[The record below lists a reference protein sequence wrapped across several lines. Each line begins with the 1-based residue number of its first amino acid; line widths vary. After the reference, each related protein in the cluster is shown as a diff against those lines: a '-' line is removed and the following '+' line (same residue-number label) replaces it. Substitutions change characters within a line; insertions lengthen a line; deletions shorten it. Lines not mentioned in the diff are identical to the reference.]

1 MSRSRRQR
9 PGNRESG
16 RYTTREEF
24 QEIISRIRDGDI
36 PTMKTVEKD
45 WPTQRE
51 WVVKILEAF
60 LAHLEVPKPRN
71 PVLPLVI
78 IGLQEKAIY
87 RAGLALE
94 AVCHVATLKDSS
106 MLELIGGNID
116 AILSWHGYLFHW
128 RMQREETFVTT
139 VGYLMT
145 CDTKLQAAVLS
156 SPWIGPCLVTLIERF
171 SVDEPADELKRA
183 ERRLSSI
190 TLLYSAFIHQVYRF
204 PILDHFAGLHK
215 SRLRAFVKNIVDCI
229 DSLRSFSR
237 LAPTRKHH
245 DLKTSIMHVQKVIDV
260 LSWDSRFRRCLIKE
274 DYIFRF
280 FTLLRDARPQLE
292 AVSRIEGRSQ
302 GSKWLWNGLNLHAV
316 CDWANHNPRSA
327 SQTIC
332 KLIEL
337 GYLTLV
343 VDDLTQARRESDTRM
358 PFNCLLTI
366 VGHLRS
372 QRVLDAAN
380 SAWENLPPAV
390 LQRLEQGSTTGAKL
404 CGEMN
409 LFLTLHN
416 STLGRIP
423 EDGRVF
429 TWVPPNYCHY
439 IQGPHVEIVEDHSDM
454 RTCSR
459 CQSVVYCCEECQADD
474 WEALHKFECSML
486 SRSRRVLKETGF
498 WMPWRQRF
506 RTLDVISNLM
516 DALLREGMLDVVG
529 GGYGN
534 TSHPVI
540 DSKACVRINYKM
552 AMQKDTRQ
560 SHETIT
566 IDEYRERAKKMTPWL
581 PLRFEALVSEV
592 MEDDG
597 STQLVSF
604 VFPFAHSRLHALFL
618 YDKSDEFDD
627 EVYSRLG
634 HGMMQFEYSSG
645 TMFDFGCDE
654 PCCKS

>member
-1 MSRSRRQR
+1 M
-9 PGNRESG
+9 
-16 RYTTREEF
+16 
-24 QEIISRIRDGDI
+24 
-36 PTMKTVEKD
+36 
-45 WPTQRE
+45 
-51 WVVKILEAF
+51 
-60 LAHLEVPKPRN
+60 
-71 PVLPLVI
+71 
-78 IGLQEKAIY
+78 
-87 RAGLALE
+87 
-94 AVCHVATLKDSS
+94 LKDSS

-145 CDTKLQAAVLS
+145 
-156 SPWIGPCLVTLIERF
+156 
-171 SVDEPADELKRA
+171 
-183 ERRLSSI
+183 
-190 TLLYSAFIHQVYRF
+190 AFIHQVYRS

-292 AVSRIEGRSQ
+292 VVSRIEGRSQ

-316 CDWANHNPRSA
+316 CDWANHK

-343 VDDLTQARRESDTRM
+343 IDDLTQVQRESDTRM

-409 LFLTLHN
+409 LLLTLHN

-423 EDGRVF
+423 ED
-429 TWVPPNYCHY
+429 
-439 IQGPHVEIVEDHSDM
+439 GPHVEIVEDHSDM

-474 WEALHKFECSML
+474 WEALHKFECLML
-486 SRSRRVLKETGF
+486 MLKETGF
-498 WMPWRQRF
+498 WVPWRHRF

-634 HGMMQFEYSSG
+634 HGMMQFESVIPLPPS
-645 TMFDFGCDE
+645 
-654 PCCKS
+654 CCRTDQIAQV